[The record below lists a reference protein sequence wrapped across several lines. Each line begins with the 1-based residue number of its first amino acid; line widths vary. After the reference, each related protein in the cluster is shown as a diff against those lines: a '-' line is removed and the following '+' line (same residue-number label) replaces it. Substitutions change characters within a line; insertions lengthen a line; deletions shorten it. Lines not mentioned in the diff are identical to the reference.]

1 MLSTSSKSYND
12 SADLS
17 YNKCQEARHNISS
30 AIAHIADLLIYRE
43 GENREMILGRR
54 CCTVYTRQITLSSAW
69 VNYFWSGI
77 KHANYLKPRY
87 NVEGLTRIFNTSKFC
102 CSNMTWNLTPGVRNT
117 RLTNK
122 YLETWVYSKRMVNDL
137 GAFTE
142 VQQQLSP
149 IDNWTYRKYKWC

>member
-54 CCTVYTRQITLSSAW
+54 CCTVYST
-69 VNYFWSGI
+69 NYFVLCMGKLLLIWN
-77 KHANYLKPRY
+77 KERKL
-87 NVEGLTRIFNTSKFC
+87 SK
-102 CSNMTWNLTPGVRNT
+102 
-117 RLTNK
+117 
-122 YLETWVYSKRMVNDL
+122 
-137 GAFTE
+137 A
-142 VQQQLSP
+142 
-149 IDNWTYRKYKWC
+149 